1 MTHPGMFTFFFFF
14 DLAIN
19 RPFSGDT
26 CRNSPII
33 YLNSAPFLQ
42 LAARSHSANPFNQL

>member
-1 MTHPGMFTFFFFF
+1 MNDSSRHVYIFFF

-19 RPFSGDT
+19 RLFSGDT
-26 CRNSPII
+26 CQNSPII

-42 LAARSHSANPFNQL
+42 LAARSHSANPSNQL